1 MGRQS
6 EVRAR
11 ATVGEGGRLVIP
23 AAFRKAL
30 CLEPGTHVVLR
41 LVDGELR
48 IYTAMEGIRRAQ
60 GIAAEYAVPGRS
72 MVDEL
77 IAERRAEAARE

>member
-1 MGRQS
+1 M
-6 EVRAR
+6 
-11 ATVGEGGRLVIP
+11 VIP

-30 CLEPGTHVVLR
+30 CMEPGTHVLIR
-41 LVDGELR
+41 LIDGELR

-60 GIAAEYAVPGRS
+60 AIAAEYAIPGRS